1 MMRTRYGTRPFIL
14 AALVLIGVFFLL
26 PLLWLVST
34 PFSAEPTLAVKF
46 SQPSLGNFLKIAAN
60 RTALIAF
67 KNSLILSGGAM
78 ILVVVLG
85 SLAAYSL
92 SRANFSGKQAILS
105 VLLLFSSVVTG
116 VAAMV
121 PIYTLNSRLHL
132 IDTHIGVILIFAAGF
147 LPTAIFILKDF
158 MDRIPRAYEEAALVD
173 GSSPVQLFRYVAF
186 PLARQGLAVIAVL
199 TFVNTWS
206 NFLVPFVL
214 IRSNEKIPIAV
225 AIYQFFSEVGI
236 PRIGVISAYSLLYT
250 LPVLVIY
257 FWISRRY
264 GFGFFGGIKG

>member
-1 MMRTRYGTRPFIL
+1 MKTKARPLTLFP
-14 AALVLIGVFFLL
+14 LVLIGIFFAL
-26 PLLWLVST
+26 PMIWLVLT
-34 PFSAEPTLAVKF
+34 PFAEQPTMAVRIPEF
-46 SQPSLGNFLKIAAN
+46 SLNNFHEVAAN
-60 RTALIAF
+60 RTALAAF
-67 KNSLILSGGAM
+67 KNSLILSGGSMA
-78 ILVVVLG
+78 LVLLLG

-92 SRANFSGKQAILS
+92 SRKKFRGRDTILS
-105 VLLLFSSVVTG
+105 LLLLFSSVVTG

-121 PIYTLNSRLHL
+121 PIYALNSRLHL
-132 IDTHIGVILIFAAGF
+132 IDTFTGVILVFTAGF

-158 MDRIPRAYEEAALVD
+158 MDGIPKAYEEAALVD
-173 GSSPVQLFRYVAF
+173 GSGTWQLFRNVAF

-214 IRSNEKIPIAV
+214 IRSNEKLPIAV
-225 AIYQFFSEVGI
+225 TIYQFFTEVGV
-236 PRIGVISAYSLLYT
+236 PRIGVIAAYSLLYT
-250 LPVLVIY
+250 LPVLLVY

>member
-1 MMRTRYGTRPFIL
+1 MSGRARTFMLLSL
-14 AALVLIGVFFLL
+14 ALIGIFFVL
-26 PLLWLVST
+26 PLLWLAVT
-34 PFSAEPTLAVKF
+34 PFAAEPTLAVRVPA
-46 SQPSLGNFLKIAAN
+46 PSLKNFQEVAEN
-60 RTALIAF
+60 RTALLAF
-67 KNSLILSGGAM
+67 KNSIILSAGSM
-78 ILVVVLG
+78 ILVLFLG

-92 SRANFSGKQAILS
+92 SRTKFRGRDTILS

-121 PIYTLNSRLHL
+121 PIYALNSRLHL
-132 IDTHIGVILIFAAGF
+132 IDTHIGVILIFTAGF

-158 MDRIPRAYEEAALVD
+158 MDGIPQAYEEAALVD
-173 GSSPVQLFRYVAF
+173 GSSSYQLFRHVAF

-214 IRSNEKIPIAV
+214 IRSNEKLPIAV
-225 AIYQFFSEVGI
+225 AIYQFFTEVGI
-236 PRIGVISAYSLLYT
+236 PRIGVIAAYSLLYT

>member
-1 MMRTRYGTRPFIL
+1 MRGGSRIFIL
-14 AALVLIGVFFLL
+14 LALILVGLFFLM
-26 PLLWLVST
+26 PLLWLALT
-34 PFSAEPTLAVKF
+34 PFSAEPTLAVKLPE
-46 SQPSLGNFLKIAAN
+46 PSLKNFQEVALN
-60 RTALIAF
+60 RTALVAF
-67 KNSLILSGGAM
+67 KNSVILSGGAV
-78 ILVVVLG
+78 ILVVALG
-85 SLAAYSL
+85 SLAAYAF
-92 SRANFSGKQAILS
+92 SRTRFAGRDSILS

-121 PIYTLNSRLHL
+121 PIYALNSRLHL
-132 IDTHIGVILIFAAGF
+132 IDTYAGVILVFTAGF

-158 MDRIPRAYEEAALVD
+158 MDGIPQAYEEAALVD
-173 GSSPVQLFRYVAF
+173 GSSSFNLFRHVAF

-214 IRSNEKIPIAV
+214 IRSSDKLPIAV
-225 AIYQFFSEVGI
+225 AIYQFFTEVGI
-236 PRIGVISAYSLLYT
+236 PRIGVIAAYSLLYT
-250 LPVLVIY
+250 LPVLAIY